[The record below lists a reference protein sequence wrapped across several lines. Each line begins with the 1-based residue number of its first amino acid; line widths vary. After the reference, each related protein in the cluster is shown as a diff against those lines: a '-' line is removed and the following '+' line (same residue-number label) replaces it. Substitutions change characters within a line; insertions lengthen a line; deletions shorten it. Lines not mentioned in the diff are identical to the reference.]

1 MSHIEKSI
9 KNRLK
14 TLETQPKKQIVIS
27 LKQECMDKLE
37 AVARTISKQSGR
49 STSRNMIIE
58 DAVEAYI
65 EEAIQIFEEE
75 GIKMETESPDNEF
88 FDTVVFPAH
97 EEGFR
102 NVFLDEN
109 KWYYVRIREDRLP
122 SLKYIAIYV
131 SSPVSKITHYAKIKE
146 FRDDPEKNEKVCIF
160 DGAPKKLPH
169 EIKLG
174 SRSACYFQGTKY
186 TSLESLLNAEKTDE
200 LTFG

>member
-1 MSHIEKSI
+1 MRHIEKSI

-131 SSPVSKITHYAKIKE
+131 SSPVSKITHYAKIKYFE
-146 FRDDPEKNEKVCIF
+146 FDENMQKYIIHL
-160 DGAPKKLPH
+160 DGQAIELENPVPLGGISAASTRAPKYTTLRKL
-169 EIKLG
+169 
-174 SRSACYFQGTKY
+174 
-186 TSLESLLNAEKTDE
+186 
-200 LTFG
+200 LTADQFKDL

>member
-1 MSHIEKSI
+1 
-9 KNRLK
+9 
-14 TLETQPKKQIVIS
+14 
-27 LKQECMDKLE
+27 
-37 AVARTISKQSGR
+37 
-49 STSRNMIIE
+49 MIIE

-131 SSPVSKITHYAKIKE
+131 SSPVSKITHYAKIKYFE
-146 FRDDPEKNEKVCIF
+146 FDENMQKYIIHL
-160 DGAPKKLPH
+160 DGQAIELENPVPLGGISAASTRAPKYTTLRKL
-169 EIKLG
+169 
-174 SRSACYFQGTKY
+174 
-186 TSLESLLNAEKTDE
+186 
-200 LTFG
+200 LTADQFKDL